1 MNIYLLDLRLIC
13 LSTVGLAAK
22 LTNLDVENNRDVFD
36 KEVADGVNCIFFGRV
51 RGIMEPLV
59 LVGGDC
65 SITGFNLNGEEKFWT
80 VTGDNVQALEMVNWS
95 SDSTMDLVAGSDD
108 FSIRVYKGEELIFDI
123 NESAK
128 ITALSRIKSNVFGF
142 ALANGTFGVYYT
154 RKLLWKHKKQA
165 KVTSIVGMDFT
176 FEGEMQLVVGF
187 GDGIIEIR
195 KHRSGT
201 VIHSV

>member
-154 RKLLWKHKKQA
+154 RKLLWKHKKQT

-176 FEGEMQLVVGF
+176 VENEMQLVVGF
-187 GDGIIEIR
+187 GDGIIEVR

>member
-176 FEGEMQLVVGF
+176 VEGEMQLVVGF

>member
-176 FEGEMQLVVGF
+176 VEGEM
-187 GDGIIEIR
+187 
-195 KHRSGT
+195 
-201 VIHSV
+201 